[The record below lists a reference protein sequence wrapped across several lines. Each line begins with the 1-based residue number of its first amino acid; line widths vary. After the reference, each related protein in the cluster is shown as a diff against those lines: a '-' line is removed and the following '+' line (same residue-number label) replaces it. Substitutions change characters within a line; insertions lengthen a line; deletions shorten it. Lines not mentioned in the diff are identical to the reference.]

1 MFGTRQ
7 CSLINYKT
15 CKNFEHSVFSLNI
28 YLTWVRVAKKSFYDR
43 LKSSSFFF
51 KTTNSLVTENSRV
64 GVVAVELVAGI
75 IAGQDVGSAAL
86 TAGIVKPGRAGSLN
100 LRAERQARANYQK
113 GRFKPRFLSPIEVKT
128 FVQRSPN
135 KETSAQTYEAGKNG
149 NNLH

>member
-1 MFGTRQ
+1 MLGTRQ
-7 CSLINYKT
+7 CSLKKLLKT

-86 TAGIVKPGRAGSLN
+86 TAGIVKPGRAGSFN
-100 LRAERQARANYQK
+100 LRAERQARANY
-113 GRFKPRFLSPIEVKT
+113 R
-128 FVQRSPN
+128 
-135 KETSAQTYEAGKNG
+135 
-149 NNLH
+149 